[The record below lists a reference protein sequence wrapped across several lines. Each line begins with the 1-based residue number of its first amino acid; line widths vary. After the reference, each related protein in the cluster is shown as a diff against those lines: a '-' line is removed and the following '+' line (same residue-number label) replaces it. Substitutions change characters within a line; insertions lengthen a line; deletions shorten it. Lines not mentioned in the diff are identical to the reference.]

1 MLEQPLSS
9 SAQNLSLYEQDFYQW
24 TQEMAIALRA
34 GRVSALDW
42 ENLAEEI
49 ESLGKSDRRSL
60 QSRLE
65 VLIMHLLKWKYQPSK
80 QSNSWRFTI
89 AEQRLRIQSLLVDS
103 PSLKVYIDA
112 ELPRS
117 YQNACKLAAAET
129 GLERETFP
137 ANCPYT
143 VSELLNDD
151 LSL

>member
-1 MLEQPLSS
+1 MLEQPLSNPAQS
-9 SAQNLSLYEQDFYQW
+9 SSLYEQDFYQW

-34 GRVSALDW
+34 GQASALDW

-65 VLIMHLLKWKYQPSK
+65 VLIMHLLKWQYQPSK

-89 AEQRLRIQSLLVDS
+89 TEQRLHIQSLLADS
-103 PSLKVYIDA
+103 PSLKAYIEA

-137 ANCPYT
+137 ENCPYKI
-143 VSELLNDD
+143 SELLNDD
-151 LSL
+151 LYL